1 MNPPSLTTTKKRG
14 RPPGGETDRFRA
26 LTWYYAVKDRG
37 NWSDYRLSK
46 EFGSDDGSTADRQRI
61 FENIRKDARMPAT
74 GTYQQRT
81 LDIIERVERHPDFH
95 GTAPIFHS
103 QYWELLKNPPSD
115 ITTAQVFVRDTLIEL
130 GLVRLEGK
138 LAKLW
143 DDQVNQLGDAA
154 AGYFDVDPLQRYL
167 SCLSI
172 VIEAQPDPL
181 KRLTLLGSL
190 YREALLVGHKA
201 IYLQISRLFSEGLM
215 AFCCEP
221 WMAMIA
227 LDFYHF
233 SQRQILYTLAPDQ
246 FNTFLAHESPYTKIS
261 RLIMD
266 ASNPAVAHLCMK

>member
-1 MNPPSLTTTKKRG
+1 MKPPSHTTTKKRG
-14 RPPGGETDRFRA
+14 RPPCSETDRFRA

-46 EFGSDDGSTADRQRI
+46 EFGSDDGSTVDRQRI

-74 GTYQQRT
+74 GAYQQRT

-103 QYWELLKNPPSD
+103 HYWELLRNPPSD
-115 ITTAQVFVRDTLIEL
+115 ITTAQVFVQDTLNEL
-130 GLVRLEGK
+130 CLVRLEGK

-143 DDQVNQLGDAA
+143 DDQVNQLGEAA
-154 AGYFDVDPLQRYL
+154 SGYFDVDPLQRYL
-167 SCLSI
+167 SCLNI

-201 IYLQISRLFSEGLM
+201 MYLQIGRLFSEDLM
-215 AFCCEP
+215 AFCCES
-221 WMAMIA
+221 WMAKIA

-266 ASNPAVAHLCMK
+266 AGNPAVAHLCTK